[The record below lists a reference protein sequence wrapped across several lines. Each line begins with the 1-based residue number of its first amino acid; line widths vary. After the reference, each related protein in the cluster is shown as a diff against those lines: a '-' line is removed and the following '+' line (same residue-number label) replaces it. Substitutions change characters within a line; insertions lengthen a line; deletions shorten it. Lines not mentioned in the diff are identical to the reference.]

1 MQSKLYLKSEPE
13 LGSEFYFSIQFKLAG
28 ASDKAVVQIDASI
41 PKSDRALRILI
52 AEDNEINLLLVRLMI
67 KNSFPNAVILE
78 ARNGLEVIEIYQT
91 VPLDLILMDI
101 QMPLKNGYETT
112 TEIRQIE
119 LSKRTPIIALTA
131 GILKEEKQKC
141 LDLGMDDYI
150 SKPINSEELHSA
162 ILKVVNSNG

>member
-1 MQSKLYLKSEPE
+1 
-13 LGSEFYFSIQFKLAG
+13 
-28 ASDKAVVQIDASI
+28 
-41 PKSDRALRILI
+41 
-52 AEDNEINLLLVRLMI
+52 
-67 KNSFPNAVILE
+67 
-78 ARNGLEVIEIYQT
+78 VIEIYQT

-162 ILKVVNSNG
+162 ILKVVNSIG

>member
-1 MQSKLYLKSEPE
+1 M
-13 LGSEFYFSIQFKLAG
+13 
-28 ASDKAVVQIDASI
+28 DASI

-91 VPLDLILMDI
+91 LPLDLILMDI

-162 ILKVVNSNG
+162 ILKVVNSIG

>member
-1 MQSKLYLKSEPE
+1 
-13 LGSEFYFSIQFKLAG
+13 
-28 ASDKAVVQIDASI
+28 
-41 PKSDRALRILI
+41 
-52 AEDNEINLLLVRLMI
+52 
-67 KNSFPNAVILE
+67 
-78 ARNGLEVIEIYQT
+78 
-91 VPLDLILMDI
+91 
-101 QMPLKNGYETT
+101 MPLKNGYETT

>member
-1 MQSKLYLKSEPE
+1 M
-13 LGSEFYFSIQFKLAG
+13 
-28 ASDKAVVQIDASI
+28 DASI

-162 ILKVVNSNG
+162 ILKVVNSIG

>member
-1 MQSKLYLKSEPE
+1 
-13 LGSEFYFSIQFKLAG
+13 
-28 ASDKAVVQIDASI
+28 
-41 PKSDRALRILI
+41 
-52 AEDNEINLLLVRLMI
+52 
-67 KNSFPNAVILE
+67 
-78 ARNGLEVIEIYQT
+78 
-91 VPLDLILMDI
+91 MDI

>member
-1 MQSKLYLKSEPE
+1 
-13 LGSEFYFSIQFKLAG
+13 LGSEFYFTIQFKLAG
-28 ASDKAVVQIDASI
+28 ASDKAIVQMDTLI
-41 PKSDRALRILI
+41 PNSDRVLRILI

-78 ARNGLEVIEIYQT
+78 ARNGLEVIEIYQS